1 MYLMYVDESGSTTD
15 PTQKYFVLSGIA
27 VFERNTH
34 WIEKKMNVIASQ
46 FCQYSEGVIHI
57 SMSYMVHQ

>member
-1 MYLMYVDESGSTTD
+1 MYVDESGSTTD

-34 WIEKKMNVIASQ
+34 CVSGRIILHRITLNFA
-46 FCQYSEGVIHI
+46 
-57 SMSYMVHQ
+57 

>member
-34 WIEKKMNVIASQ
+34 WIEKNECDSLSILSI
-46 FCQYSEGVIHI
+46 F
-57 SMSYMVHQ
+57 